1 MKLIMISNNLWFRK
15 DRNYRK
21 KTEILLG
28 NSSSITWL
36 LNILFPSIK
45 LQLFN
50 IVFNL
55 TRAMMIGVLSWEIK
69 LLKLILVQHLDSSF
83 LFAVKADSQLP
94 VGTTI
99 LGIDKIIFFRW
110 ILTRYLQQSKT
121 SDMRYL
127 QQSLITWAWFW
138 TTMRRS
144 RG

>member
-28 NSSSITWL
+28 NSSSTIWL
-36 LNILFPSIK
+36 LNILFPFIK

-50 IVFNL
+50 TVFNL
-55 TRAMMIGVLSWEIK
+55 TRVMMIGVLSWEIK

-127 QQSLITWAWFW
+127 QQFLTTWA
-138 TTMRRS
+138 
-144 RG
+144 